1 MTFKVGKEWHTIW
14 VRSGT
19 PLGKEWLTLIFWL
32 TFISLDI
39 SLNLQY
45 QNSASCFVT
54 PTDDSFSVVYA
65 EYRDA
70 FALFDKRGDN
80 KIDSDQIGD
89 VMRALG
95 LNPTEAEVKKIRQE
109 VDPSGE
115 FPEACTDKHDNR

>member
-1 MTFKVGKEWHTIW
+1 MPTNKTFPV
-14 VRSGT
+14 
-19 PLGKEWLTLIFWL
+19 
-32 TFISLDI
+32 
-39 SLNLQY
+39 N
-45 QNSASCFVT
+45 C
-54 PTDDSFSVVYA
+54 A

-115 FPEACTDKHDNR
+115 FPEAHSAKICRVIYRNF